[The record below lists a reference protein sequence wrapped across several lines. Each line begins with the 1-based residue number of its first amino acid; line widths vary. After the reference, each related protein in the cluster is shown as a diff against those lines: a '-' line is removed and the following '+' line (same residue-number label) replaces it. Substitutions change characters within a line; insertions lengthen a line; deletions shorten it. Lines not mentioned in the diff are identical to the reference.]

1 MDQVCEQL
9 CVRSGKGLVDGAN
22 ILAVSVQPSQPGYVP
37 VEADMAGHKKT
48 SQNQKSNDGH
58 EADLKL
64 KTHVVFIPIWIKTSA
79 YSHIR
84 ELHRKVRMKQH
95 EKTI

>member
-1 MDQVCEQL
+1 MDGVH
-9 CVRSGKGLVDGAN
+9 V
-22 ILAVSVQPSQPGYVP
+22 LAVSVQPSQPGHLP
-37 VEADMAGHKKT
+37 VEADMAGHNKT

-64 KTHVVFIPIWIKTSA
+64 KTHVVLIPIWIKTSE

-84 ELHRKVRMKQH
+84 ELHRKVWMKQH